1 MRRNNS
7 IEVIALQ
14 SSVNSGLSRAGRV
27 IARGNISRVAKIGGH
42 LRCFKNILSVVY

>member
-1 MRRNNS
+1 MRRNNG

-27 IARGNISRVAKIGGH
+27 ISRGNISRVAKTGA
-42 LRCFKNILSVVY
+42 LLQKYPVRST